1 MGFLQLLGWF
11 VLAVYIIN
19 ELTSIVENMV
29 ALGIDVPEI
38 FVKGLNAVR
47 TVVNDAGDRVIPKDS
62 GGEK

>member
-38 FVKGLNAVR
+38 FVKGERFLKWLV
-47 TVVNDAGDRVIPKDS
+47 
-62 GGEK
+62 